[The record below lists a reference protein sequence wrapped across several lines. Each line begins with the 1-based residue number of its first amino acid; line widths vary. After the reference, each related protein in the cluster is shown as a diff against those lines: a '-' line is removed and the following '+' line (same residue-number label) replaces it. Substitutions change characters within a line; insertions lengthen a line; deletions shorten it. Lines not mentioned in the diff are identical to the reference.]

1 MVEELLSTSC
11 SKRSE
16 RSLRDTVTVTDKA
29 HNKEA
34 TRATKKRKEKTIR
47 RRYDVKETQTHKETH
62 SSGNGAERERQG
74 TCACV
79 STVWLVCQRRR
90 GSGRGRGEG
99 RGRNQRVRC
108 SGEGKGPVS
117 ALSGLDQTHSP
128 GAPTPSLCDQTLR
141 GRPSVRDLGNPHF
154 FFWQQTPFIHEQS
167 VFL

>member
-79 STVWLVCQRRR
+79 STVWLVCQRR
-90 GSGRGRGEG
+90 SGRGRGEG

-108 SGEGKGPVS
+108 FSLRGEGHP
-117 ALSGLDQTHSP
+117 LSGLDQTHSP
-128 GAPTPSLCDQTLR
+128 GAGHPPPLSATKRSGAGPR
-141 GRPSVRDLGNPHF
+141 
-154 FFWQQTPFIHEQS
+154 
-167 VFL
+167 